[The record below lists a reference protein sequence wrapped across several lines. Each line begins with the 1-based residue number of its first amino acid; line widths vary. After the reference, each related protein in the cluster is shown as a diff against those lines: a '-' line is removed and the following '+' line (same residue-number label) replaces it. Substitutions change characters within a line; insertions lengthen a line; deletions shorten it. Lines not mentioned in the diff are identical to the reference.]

1 MAIEI
6 AQVAMETRQRREDKE
21 MTNAETEI
29 RSLMQSTQLKYFPEL
44 DPPIFQIEK
53 QDIDGDRMVMMRVVF
68 DTPAKVFLY
77 YNDNRVL
84 EHRYRMGLVPI
95 IAHEL
100 AHLIDPVNPERVLAE
115 RLPEPMV
122 RLWAELRKAG
132 LAQCSMDAKD

>member
-1 MAIEI
+1 M
-6 AQVAMETRQRREDKE
+6 AMETRQRREAKE

-29 RSLMQSTQLKYFPEL
+29 LSLMHSTQLKYFPEL
-44 DPPIFQIEK
+44 DPPIFRVEK
-53 QDIDGDRMVMMRVVF
+53 QEINGDRMVMMRVVISAP
-68 DTPAKVFLY
+68 PAEIFLY
-77 YNDNRVL
+77 YNDDEVL

-100 AHLIDPVNPERVLAE
+100 AHLIDPVDPERILAE

-132 LAQCSMDAKD
+132 LAQCSMDAKS